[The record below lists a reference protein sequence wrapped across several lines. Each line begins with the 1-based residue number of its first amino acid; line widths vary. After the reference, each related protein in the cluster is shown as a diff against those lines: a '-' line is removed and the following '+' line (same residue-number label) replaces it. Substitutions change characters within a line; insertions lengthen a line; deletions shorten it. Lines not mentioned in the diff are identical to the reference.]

1 MFKRTVSSWVRRL
14 KEGITPSMIFFI
26 IIGSAI
32 CTFGVHNIHQQT
44 HITEG
49 GLIGTMLLIE
59 HWDGAAAFRHHP
71 HPGYFRISSS
81 L

>member
-59 HWDGAAAFRHHP
+59 HWMGLPPSVITPILDIPDIF
-71 HPGYFRISSS
+71 
-81 L
+81 